1 MRMEASLVSE
11 TLILIVP
18 INSSKISV
26 LKKSR
31 IVHEMGVS

>member
-1 MRMEASLVSE
+1 MRIEAPLVSE

-18 INSSKISV
+18 INSSRISV

-31 IVHEMGVS
+31 IVHDMDVS